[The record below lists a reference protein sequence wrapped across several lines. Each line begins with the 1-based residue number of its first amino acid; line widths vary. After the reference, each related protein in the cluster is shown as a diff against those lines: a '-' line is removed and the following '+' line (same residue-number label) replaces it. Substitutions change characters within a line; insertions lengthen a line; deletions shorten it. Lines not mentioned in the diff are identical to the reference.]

1 MREKYS
7 VRELRIIWYVSRKV
21 PDEERRKWIKKLC
34 TLLPVSGTNNQL
46 ILDAIEKI
54 VLLRGVESG
63 STPVKNRLRQVCV
76 RDLLFRDKALIPV
89 GRWIRV

>member
-1 MREKYS
+1 MSDNAREVFGKGTENYF
-7 VRELRIIWYVSRKV
+7 EYNLKPIA
-21 PDEERRKWIKKLC
+21 
-34 TLLPVSGTNNQL
+34 LLGTPEMNGKNNQL

>member
-7 VRELRIIWYVSRKV
+7 VRELRIISKYNLR
-21 PDEERRKWIKKLC
+21 PIA
-34 TLLPVSGTNNQL
+34 LLGTQEMNGKNNQL

-76 RDLLFRDKALIPV
+76 RYLLFRDKALIPV